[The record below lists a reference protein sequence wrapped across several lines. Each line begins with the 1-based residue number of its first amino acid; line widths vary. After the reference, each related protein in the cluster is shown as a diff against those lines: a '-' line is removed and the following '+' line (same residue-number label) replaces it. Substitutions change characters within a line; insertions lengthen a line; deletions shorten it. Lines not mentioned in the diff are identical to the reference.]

1 MYIDIKTNKEEYV
14 KTIIYL
20 YIYIYMIK
28 KNNNK

>member
-20 YIYIYMIK
+20 YIYIYMVK
-28 KNNNK
+28 KK